1 MKSKFLLLACLLIT
15 VNSIAQNTKGLIGS
29 ENWFKNWTNF
39 KPTTTEYKDASLILS
54 GNITEN
60 TTLTKKTTYRITG
73 NVYVTNNAILTI
85 EAGTVLRGDSQTK
98 GALIITKGS
107 KIIAEGTETDPIVFT
122 SNKNATERKSGDWGG
137 LVILGDAPINKYGG
151 VAVLDLNLDQ
161 KLSVYGGLDEAND
174 SGILKFVRIEFAGKK
189 IGPGKEFNGL
199 SLAGVGSNTKIDC
212 VQVSFSNDDSFECY
226 GGNVNLKNLLSY
238 KATDDDFDFTQG
250 TQAIFTNSIAMRY
263 PYVSDA
269 SKSRA
274 IEIES
279 YDRPENMDFTKKMT
293 SITANN
299 IVLANNEE
307 NLEGLVREA
316 IYVAD
321 KSTLIFDNSIITG
334 FNAAILIAEN
344 ALNKLKDIDNI
355 SIKDSQINECTNVVL
370 CDYNSNN
377 IATDYSNSPY
387 FINNQITKI
396 QNIELFNDINIKK
409 NPDFRLKTTTNF
421 AFSK

>member
-1 MKSKFLLLACLLIT
+1 MKSSILLFASLLIT

-39 KPTTTEYKDASLILS
+39 KPATTEYKDASLILS

-107 KIIAEGTETDPIVFT
+107 KIIAEGTETDPIIFT

-161 KLSVYGGLDEAND
+161 KLSVYGGLDEVND
-174 SGILKFVRIEFAGKK
+174 SGILKYVRIEFAGKK

-199 SLAGVGSNTKIDC
+199 SLAGVGSNTKIEF

-263 PYVSDA
+263 PYVSDV

-321 KSTLIFDNSIITG
+321 KSTLTFDNSIITG

-355 SIKDSQINECTNVVL
+355 SIKDSQINECVNVVL

-409 NPDFRLKTTTNF
+409 NPDFRLRSTTNF

>member
-1 MKSKFLLLACLLIT
+1 MKSTFLFFASLLIT
-15 VNSIAQNTKGLIGS
+15 ANSFAQDTKGLIGS

-39 KPTTTEYKDASLILS
+39 KPVITEYKDASMILS
-54 GNITEN
+54 GNISEN
-60 TTLTKKTTYRITG
+60 TTLTKNNTYRITG
-73 NVYVTNNAILTI
+73 NVYVTNNAKLTI
-85 EAGTVLRGDSQTK
+85 EPGTVLRGDSQTK

-122 SNKNATERKSGDWGG
+122 SNKNASERKAGDWGG
-137 LVILGDAPINKYGG
+137 LVILGDAPINKLGG
-151 VAVLDLNLDQ
+151 IAVLDLNLDQ

-174 SGILKFVRIEFAGKK
+174 SGILKYVRIEFAGKK

-199 SLAGVGSNTKIDC
+199 SLAGVGSKTKLDFI
-212 VQVSFSNDDSFECY
+212 QVSFSNDDSFECY

-279 YDRPENMDFTKKMT
+279 YDKPENMDFTKKMT
-293 SITANN
+293 SILSNN

-316 IYVAD
+316 IYVSD
-321 KSTLIFDNSIITG
+321 KSTLSFDNSIITG
-334 FNAAILIAEN
+334 FNSAILIAEN
-344 ALNKLKDIDNI
+344 ALNKSKDIDNI
-355 SIKDSQINECTNVVL
+355 SFKDSQINDCVNVVL

-396 QNIELFNDINIKK
+396 HNLELFNEFNIKK
-409 NPDFRLKTTTNF
+409 NPDFRLRTSSNF